1 MAFLKDI
8 EKNQPIVNQSH
19 LFQNKRQYCPLIKQS
34 QLLQDTRQLDNN
46 ISKSNI
52 NITNT
57 PQNTISL
64 NNQYYNSRNNSNN
77 SNYSN
82 NSNNTNNTNNNS
94 NNMKNRNVN
103 NIFNIYKKN
112 LFDIGIKS
120 QEEIKTNNYQTYIK
134 TNKNNKHIPHLN
146 PKPFTHFSHST
157 FEDRLNNPSSFGPLS
172 KRYKMA
178 QLKQFLEQ
186 NAQRQEMKNIIEED
200 LHGLFNFY

>member
-8 EKNQPIVNQSH
+8 EKNQPIINQSH

-46 ISKSNI
+46 ISNSNI
-52 NITNT
+52 NITART
-57 PQNTISL
+57 QHTISL
-64 NNQYYNSRNNSNN
+64 NNQYNKSR
-77 SNYSN
+77 
-82 NSNNTNNTNNNS
+82 NNTNNSNNNS
-94 NNMKNRNVN
+94 NNNGNNNIKNRNLN